1 MSKLPA
7 GRVRTCCQRLAVAQQ
22 TRPQPGRAD
31 CSRRGG
37 RNLRDGASRPCG
49 APLPAGPQYP
59 GEADGNCEGRMLRH
73 ARYEFLYHLSWRDA
87 NGSGSDRLKDRKSAV
102 TAKMAERCV
111 VEYERSHER
120 CGRSRYCSGSAL
132 TLLLRSWPVS
142 VLRGVLLLG
151 ERDTPGSF
159 VGPVA
164 APVHEHLVAGVD
176 EPVEQGF
183 GDDWVGEERVPVGGG
198 PVGGQHERAGGS
210 FGDQLVEVVGLR
222 GG

>member
-87 NGSGSDRLKDRKSAV
+87 TDPEVIVSRTGRALSQPKWLSGVLSNTSAV
-102 TAKMAERCV
+102 TRGVGAHVIAQAP
-111 VEYERSHER
+111 
-120 CGRSRYCSGSAL
+120 RSRYCSGPGL
-132 TLLLRSWPVS
+132 FLFYVVS
-142 VLRGVLLLG
+142 SFLASVTRPGRLLG
-151 ERDTPGSF
+151 R
-159 VGPVA
+159 
-164 APVHEHLVAGVD
+164 
-176 EPVEQGF
+176 
-183 GDDWVGEERVPVGGG
+183 
-198 PVGGQHERAGGS
+198 
-210 FGDQLVEVVGLR
+210 
-222 GG
+222 